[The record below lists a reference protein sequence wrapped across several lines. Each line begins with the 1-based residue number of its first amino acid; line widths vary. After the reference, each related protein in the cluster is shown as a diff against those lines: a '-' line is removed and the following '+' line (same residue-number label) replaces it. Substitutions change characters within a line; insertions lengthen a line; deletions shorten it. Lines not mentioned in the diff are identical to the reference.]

1 MSEANCVNCILVD
14 RCGEAIDIHNTYNIQ
29 TYTHIVIHM
38 GGYVHYIYMHVYVGI
53 LIIFNQSI
61 YEYSK

>member
-1 MSEANCVNCILVD
+1 MSEANNVNFILLY
-14 RCGEAIDIHNTYNIQ
+14 RCGEAIDIHDTYNVQ
-29 TYTHIVIHM
+29 TYIHIVIHM

-53 LIIFNQSI
+53 LIIFNQSK